1 MASLIGE
8 GTMKMKPSMG
18 DEDDGYVFV
27 YDRRSGA
34 KPEIKVRT
42 GGVFTFEE
50 FRCTVTEV

>member
-1 MASLIGE
+1 
-8 GTMKMKPSMG
+8 MKMKPSMG